1 MKKSIGDI
9 ALNVH
14 GSQIAIVENQG
25 GYDSVEESA
34 VRIYNVGR
42 KRNEDNNAVS
52 DVIGNLIKM
61 KFIYF
66 LFFPFRRTKKTTTR
80 TVRRMTASRWAAR
93 MRTISTQWK
102 VRVMRGMVTMMGIS
116 CRI

>member
-42 KRNEDNNAVS
+42 KRNEDNAAVS
-52 DVIGNLIKM
+52 FSGFRGQLIKGCE
-61 KFIYF
+61 FVLNFVYFYF
-66 LFFPFRRTKKTTTR
+66 LFPP
-80 TVRRMTASRWAAR
+80 
-93 MRTISTQWK
+93 
-102 VRVMRGMVTMMGIS
+102 GG
-116 CRI
+116 

>member
-25 GYDSVEESA
+25 GFDAVEESA

-42 KRNEDNNAVS
+42 KRNEDNAAVRNLDLFNA
-52 DVIGNLIKM
+52 DQLIYLLTRLRLPLVIPG
-61 KFIYF
+61 
-66 LFFPFRRTKKTTTR
+66 
-80 TVRRMTASRWAAR
+80 
-93 MRTISTQWK
+93 
-102 VRVMRGMVTMMGIS
+102 G
-116 CRI
+116 